1 MNTTANIRKA
11 AIFMRSLD
19 ANTAAIMLGQ
29 LSEAEAGAVRA
40 ALRDLGPLDQE
51 EQADVAAEFR
61 RVRPMVGDNAAD
73 AVELRLSSTALGDVS
88 DINESKTPTAPTQRF
103 DFLDRASTPAVVAM
117 LVREHAQTIAVVL
130 AHLAPQ
136 RAADILAALPEKL
149 QADTVERLSVLGE
162 TDAESVTVIE
172 RELSLWLATRAEDRG
187 TIARRRESV
196 TKILAAADAKTRRSI
211 VSKLRIKGSDIEGI
225 VPAVA
230 RFDDDRRAELTKPQ
244 SQPIS
249 RQAADVEYATIRRR
263 FATNGEVT
271 SPPRMTTQMPP
282 ELRFEFDQL
291 VHFDTTSLSAVL
303 REVDANVLALAL
315 VGSQDALV
323 ERITSQMPKRTAR
336 VFRRELRRLGPTK
349 LSDVTDAQQIVAD
362 AAARYLR
369 QRRQPIAAVG
379 R

>member
-1 MNTTANIRKA
+1 
-11 AIFMRSLD
+11 
-19 ANTAAIMLGQ
+19 
-29 LSEAEAGAVRA
+29 
-40 ALRDLGPLDQE
+40 
-51 EQADVAAEFR
+51 
-61 RVRPMVGDNAAD
+61 
-73 AVELRLSSTALGDVS
+73 LGDA
-88 DINESKTPTAPTQRF
+88 IGIGESKTLPGPTQRF
-103 DFLDRASTPAVVAM
+103 DFLDRASTSAVVAM
-117 LVREHAQTIAVVL
+117 LLREHAQTIAVVL

-196 TKILAAADAKTRRSI
+196 TKILAASDAKTRRSI
-211 VSKLRIKGSDIEGI
+211 VSKLRIKGSEIDDMIPAAERNDKGRQIDLDRPMRQSNSRRTAEIEFATI
-225 VPAVA
+225 KRRFPVA
-230 RFDDDRRAELTKPQ
+230 GGVKP
-244 SQPIS
+244 SLPLPT
-249 RQAADVEYATIRRR
+249 QAA
-263 FATNGEVT
+263 
-271 SPPRMTTQMPP
+271 PQP
-282 ELRFEFDQL
+282 RFEFDQL
-291 VHFDTTSLSAVL
+291 VDFDTMSLSAVL

-315 VGSQDALV
+315 VGSREELV
-323 ERITSQMPKRTAR
+323 DRITLQMPKRTAR

-369 QRRQPIAAVG
+369 QRRQPLAAIG